1 MAAQTSLNLHQR
13 LFAAVQ
19 THLHANY
26 VRCQGLN
33 GGEQRIGVGAKDRRR
48 HSNPYRPV
56 II

>member
-26 VRCQGLN
+26 VRCRGLN
-33 GGEQRIGVGAKDRRR
+33 GGEERIGVGAKDRRR